1 MLLHPGPSPAA
12 LGLGKNQV
20 RSCTAE
26 VIVGETLPPREAT
39 SLLELLQRAA
49 TTPAGITFYTA
60 ESAESGHWLSY
71 QQLLDQACHD
81 AHWLQTSVSNLQRET
96 VFLLHFDTH
105 EENIRWFWA
114 CTVAGYLPCIVPKFA
129 VSTDRRIAQAEHIL
143 QLLDGPVVLTNG
155 RMACA
160 FQGIDTP
167 RLYRVD
173 QQSALTSKLTI
184 SSTSP
189 PLPVNR
195 NQRADDLGALMLTS
209 GSTGFSKAVCLR
221 QPQMLAAAAGKA
233 AHCGATSQDVFL
245 SWIALDHVVNL
256 VEMHLHAMRLGAEQI
271 QVATELVVAEPRRF
285 LNLVDR
291 HRVSLSFAPNF
302 FLALLCERV
311 CRPTPEQE
319 QEQEAQSAPSWDL
332 SCLRCVFSGGEA
344 TVRQMAVQ
352 LLRAL
357 EPYGARPFIRA
368 GYGLTES
375 CAGMVWDLVDHTV
388 DGLHETA
395 GEFMCCGL
403 PIPGVEMRVLREMDE
418 REAAAGEEGML
429 QLRGAVLFDQYY
441 RDAAA
446 TRAAFTSDGWFIT
459 GDNAYL
465 DAHGQLY
472 ITGRTKDTLLLNGL
486 TIFAVEV
493 EHSLEQARIP
503 GLTPSF
509 TLVFAH
515 RPPGALTESYCVVY
529 LPSYSPDDAA
539 ARVATTEAIE
549 RIASLVVHVK
559 PAAVLPLPRRYFE
572 KTSLGKLSR
581 AHFRRLFESGALNSE
596 REAHESSI
604 HAHRQAHRQAP
615 SSPTEQAILT
625 LVCARLHA
633 ADLDA
638 VSVTTNLFSLGLS
651 SLDFYTVTQDL
662 YQTFGVV
669 FTLPDLLMDPTVAGL
684 ARRLASKQQQQQQ
697 RQHQPSPNT
706 LSTPSPTPALPTE
719 YDPVV
724 PLQLT
729 GPKTPLW
736 LVHPAS
742 GNVLIFANLARA
754 FHDRPIYAFRS
765 RGVQPGEPL
774 FTSIAEMADTYATA
788 MQHTQPSGPY
798 ALAGYSLGSSI
809 AFEIAKRLEAAGAEV
824 RFLGALDGPPDIA
837 PLVGQLTWTEAL
849 VMIGY
854 FYELISER
862 RCVALMPQLRDVE
875 RERALDVILAEAD
888 ANRVKALR
896 LDREALRHVT
906 DVTAGFSRA
915 AGMYTPAGS
924 VAGAPVDVFA
934 VDPLLTV
941 TADRAVWVE
950 RYLGQWRGL
959 SQRGMAVHQCEGRHA
974 DMLGARYV
982 NGLQLVLRRVL
993 EERGV

>member
-1 MLLHPGPSPAA
+1 MLLHPSPSPAG
-12 LGLGKNQV
+12 LGLSKDQV

-26 VIVGETLPPREAT
+26 VVRDTLPPREAT

-49 TTPAGITFYTA
+49 TTSAGITFYKTSGSTA
-60 ESAESGHWLSY
+60 ESAEWFSY
-71 QQLLDQACHD
+71 QQLLNQACHD
-81 AHWLQTSVSNLQRET
+81 AHWLQTSVSNLQRDT

-143 QLLDGPVVLTNG
+143 RLLDGPVVLTNG

-173 QQSALTSKLTI
+173 QHTAMTTRLATTAAA
-184 SSTSP
+184 T
-189 PLPVNR
+189 PLPVDR

-311 CRPTPEQE
+311 CHPTPEQE
-319 QEQEAQSAPSWDL
+319 AQPAASWDL

-357 EPYGARPFIRA
+357 RPYGARPFIRA

-375 CAGMVWDLVDHTV
+375 CAGMVWDLVDHTLE
-388 DGLHETA
+388 GLHDAA

-403 PIPGVEMRVLREMDE
+403 PIPGVEMRVLRESDE
-418 REAAAGEEGML
+418 SEAAAGEEGML
-429 QLRGAVLFDQYY
+429 QLRGAVLFDRYY
-441 RDAAA
+441 CDAAA

-559 PAAVLPLPRRYFE
+559 PAAVLPLPRSYFE

-581 AHFRRLFESGALNSE
+581 AHFRRLFESGALDSE

-615 SSPTEQAILT
+615 SSPIEQTILT
-625 LVCARLHA
+625 LICARLHA
-633 ADLDA
+633 ADPDS

-662 YQTFGVV
+662 HQTFGVV

-684 ARRLASKQQQQQQ
+684 ARRLASKQHQQ
-697 RQHQPSPNT
+697 QPSPNSHSHSLP
-706 LSTPSPTPALPTE
+706 LSPSPKPDNRTD

-774 FTSIAEMADTYATA
+774 FTSIAEMASTYAAA
-788 MQHTQPSGPY
+788 MQRTQPAGPY

-809 AFEIAKRLEAAGAEV
+809 AFEIAKRLESAGQEV

-849 VMIGY
+849 VMIAY
-854 FYELISER
+854 FYELISEP
-862 RCVALMPQLRDVE
+862 RCVALMPQLRDAE
-875 RERALDVILAEAD
+875 RERALDVVLREAD
-888 ANRVKALR
+888 PSRVKALR
-896 LDREALRHVT
+896 LDRAELSHVT

-915 AGMYTPAGS
+915 AGQYTPAGS

-941 TADRAVWVE
+941 TEDRTVWVE
-950 RYLGQWRGL
+950 RYLGQWRAL
-959 SQRGMAVHQCEGRHA
+959 SRRGMAVHQCEGRHA